1 MRQESRWAKT
11 AWSACWRWGPPIVW
25 LAVISVFSTDAFSA
39 NQTGGFLIPGLR
51 WLLPGASPMTL
62 DLLHGVVRKGMH
74 VAEFAVLA
82 LLWYRAVA
90 WGGSGWQP
98 KAALTAFLLAA
109 GIGALDEVHQTFAPS
124 RTASIVDVGWDS
136 LGAVLG
142 LLARQV
148 VRL

>member
-1 MRQESRWAKT
+1 MRRKSRWAGT
-11 AWSACWRWGPPIVW
+11 AGSACWRWGPPIVW

-39 NQTGGFLIPGLR
+39 NQTGHFLIPVLR
-51 WLLPGASPMTL
+51 WLFPGASRATL
-62 DLLHGVVRKGMH
+62 NLFHVGIRKGMH
-74 VAEFAVLA
+74 VVEFGVLA
-82 LLWYRAVA
+82 ILWYRAVA

-109 GIGALDEVHQTFAPS
+109 GIGALDEVHQTFVPS
-124 RTASIVDVGWDS
+124 RTASMVDVGWDS